1 MMTVSW
7 LLAMFSATFAPAG
20 TGKLPT
26 SPATVIVRL
35 AGRARRGRGRGDA
48 EADAEDE
55 PGAAGLVVVVLAV
68 VVPVAHAASDRLAA
82 HAVRAAAAERY
93 LFIVFL

>member
-35 AGRARRGRGRGDA
+35 ARAGLAEAEADA
-48 EADAEDE
+48 EADAEDGAEDE
-55 PGAAGLVVVVLAV
+55 PGAAGLVVVVVPTV
-68 VVPVAHAASDRLAA
+68 VVAM
-82 HAVRAAAAERY
+82 
-93 LFIVFL
+93 IVNQ